1 MRKLI
6 RYFNQNRTKIL
17 LIVSIIVFLI
27 IFVRVLNYIVK
38 NNIQEESNNVYNS
51 YSEGYRDTTLPE
63 ETIISGDEI
72 SKEDAEEDRNIIES
86 FVKACNSKD
95 YATAYN
101 MLTNDCKN
109 IVFSGTMDSFVKN
122 YCDLIF
128 QTSKTY
134 QLEGWISKA
143 EGQTY
148 KVTYLEDNIL
158 ATGGISEGL
167 NYTDYITITRENG
180 EDKLSIYNFI
190 NSYDT
195 EKTENE
201 NNVEIKVTRQDI
213 YMDYVVYSFTITNN
227 SENTILLSDNSDNK
241 QICLVDE
248 HDSEYISYLN
258 EIPQFNLIIN
268 RGEQK
273 KFTIRFAK
281 GYNSSTSA
289 RYIRFKNIYLD
300 YNAYIN
306 NPNDENLQK
315 IQMDIKI

>member
-27 IFVRVLNYIVK
+27 IFVRVLNYIIK
-38 NNIQEESNNVYNS
+38 TNIQEERNNVSNS

-72 SKEDAEEDRNIIES
+72 SKEDAEEDKNIIES

-95 YATAYN
+95 YAIAYN
-101 MLTNDCKN
+101 MLTDDCKN

-227 SENTILLSDNSDNK
+227 SENTIIIF
-241 QICLVDE
+241 Q
-248 HDSEYISYLN
+248 
-258 EIPQFNLIIN
+258 NL
-268 RGEQK
+268 K
-273 KFTIRFAK
+273 
-281 GYNSSTSA
+281 
-289 RYIRFKNIYLD
+289 
-300 YNAYIN
+300 
-306 NPNDENLQK
+306 
-315 IQMDIKI
+315 

>member
-1 MRKLI
+1 M
-6 RYFNQNRTKIL
+6 
-17 LIVSIIVFLI
+17 
-27 IFVRVLNYIVK
+27 
-38 NNIQEESNNVYNS
+38 
-51 YSEGYRDTTLPE
+51 
-63 ETIISGDEI
+63 
-72 SKEDAEEDRNIIES
+72 
-86 FVKACNSKD
+86 
-95 YATAYN
+95 
-101 MLTNDCKN
+101 
-109 IVFSGTMDSFVKN
+109 
-122 YCDLIF
+122 
-128 QTSKTY
+128 
-134 QLEGWISKA
+134 
-143 EGQTY
+143 
-148 KVTYLEDNIL
+148 
-158 ATGGISEGL
+158 
-167 NYTDYITITRENG
+167 
-180 EDKLSIYNFI
+180 
-190 NSYDT
+190 
-195 EKTENE
+195 
-201 NNVEIKVTRQDI
+201 TRQDI

-281 GYNSSTSA
+281 GYNSSTSD